1 MWSPGPKRFELA
13 VRGWLIL
20 VATLLAGVILGIGAA
35 TMGPVVVTPYLPK
48 SMSGQGERMQAEVL
62 RKQREA
68 NRLLLKVAT
77 AQGPMLVTFT
87 QKVAELDLL
96 LEPGDTLTLI
106 TTGYA
111 TFVEDPT
118 LDRVQRPPGAGLA
131 PIPPPASPSSP
142 QEPKDK
148 VGR

>member
-1 MWSPGPKRFELA
+1 

-20 VATLLAGVILGIGAA
+20 VATLLTGIILGIGAA
-35 TMGPVVVTPYLPK
+35 TMGPVVVAPYLPK

-62 RKQREA
+62 RKQRDA
-68 NRLLLKVAT
+68 NRLLLKVGT

-106 TTGYA
+106 TSGYA
-111 TFVEDPT
+111 TFVEDPV
-118 LDRVQRPPGAGLA
+118 LDRVQRPSGPGLA
-131 PIPPPASPSSP
+131 PSQPPASPSTPQSP
-142 QEPKDK
+142 KEKT
-148 VGR
+148 GR

>member
-1 MWSPGPKRFELA
+1 MK
-13 VRGWLIL
+13 GWLIL
-20 VATLLAGVILGIGAA
+20 SFTLAIGIALGVGAMTKGPALVA
-35 TMGPVVVTPYLPK
+35 PYLPK
-48 SMSGQGERMQAEVL
+48 SISGQSERIDGEVV
-62 RKQREA
+62 RKQREG

-96 LEPGDTLTLI
+96 LEPGETVTLI

-118 LDRVQRPPGAGLA
+118 LERVKRPGAAGVA
-131 PIPPPASPSSP
+131 PSSPPASSSSP
-142 QEPKDK
+142 Q
-148 VGR
+148 

>member
-1 MWSPGPKRFELA
+1 M
-13 VRGWLIL
+13 RGWLIL
-20 VATLLAGVILGIGAA
+20 SLTLLSGFVLGVGAA
-35 TMGPVVVTPYLPK
+35 TMGPTLVVPYLPK
-48 SMSGQGERMQAEVL
+48 SISGQSERIEGEVL

-96 LEPGDTLTLI
+96 LEPGDTMTLI
-106 TTGYA
+106 TAGYA

-118 LDRVQRPPGAGLA
+118 LDRVKRPGGAGGA
-131 PIPPPASPSSP
+131 PSPPPASSSSP
-142 QEPKDK
+142 QGPKDK
-148 VGR
+148 AVR